1 MEPDPMLT
9 FAAVA
14 RALGVS
20 SHTVAKLVDAGS
32 LPAFEPKPGAP
43 RRVWES
49 DVLFYRQRMKSS
61 QNREL
66 SEVSKAHD

>member
-14 RALGVS
+14 RILGVTA
-20 SHTVAKLVDAGS
+20 HTVTKLVDAGS
-32 LPAFEPKPGAP
+32 LPAFRPSPDST

-49 DVLFYRQRMKSS
+49 DLVEYRQKLKFS
-61 QNREL
+61 QKREL
-66 SEVSKAHD
+66 TEVSKAAD